1 MRSRIPILLITL
13 GALAGC
19 ASDSGTPV
27 PYSVVDACVRV
38 PTPTERV
45 FRTAAEWSAF
55 LAANRGTSPAVDF
68 TASMVAGHF
77 DGEGSA
83 CVGYTV
89 ESVEETD
96 GEIVARVTRHES
108 PDPCIAVIAYPQLVI
123 TVESRPENVRFEITR
138 VRDRATPQTRSCT

>member
-1 MRSRIPILLITL
+1 MWSRTPALLIAVVTL
-13 GALAGC
+13 AACAEDGA
-19 ASDSGTPV
+19 PV
-27 PYSVVDACVRV
+27 RHSVLETCVRV
-38 PTPTERV
+38 PGATERV

-68 TASMVAGHF
+68 AASMVAAHF

-89 ESVEETD
+89 ESVEEVD
-96 GEIVARVTRHES
+96 GEIVVRATRHES

-123 TVESRPENVRFEITR
+123 TLDQRPEKVRFEITR
-138 VRDRATPQTRSCT
+138 VQDRASTSTRSCV